1 MKTQDGA
8 TIRSLKPLLRANTRS
23 ECITAWIEKIQKSDL
38 SLEDFLAKHSVPF
51 SRSQYY
57 KYLCR
62 INTEGIVGIEDK
74 RKLGGNR
81 KATSDI
87 ESFVHGCIARD
98 PSVRN
103 QWLRDKVEEN
113 YGCSLSLSGITR
125 ILQRTNQARSTW
137 NKGRP
142 RTHHATAVKSQN
154 PCGGFELIVAIAYYL
169 GWPGMVADG
178 ISEAIVSLKKS
189 DTFESSDR
197 YRDAK
202 GRKLDGRFAR
212 SYNQRKEIRST
223 RFASIEQKR
232 KTKNWQSLNIVRD
245 HRDTIERK
253 SMAILSLP
261 VITMNGA
268 LRTVDSGLGQAL
280 RHFAGFDYKQTSL
293 TKYLNE
299 LKYVGVSSMLLS
311 RVSSFW
317 RHCWGS
323 QFSDLQQGSLQCYYI
338 DGNTKP
344 LWSSKHVKQNKVTML
359 GRVMGCLEHV
369 FIHDCFGHPI
379 YFETYSGSGVR
390 GEHVLGMFEK
400 IEGVLGENEGGKH
413 TKACRV
419 IVMDGG
425 NNSVCTLR
433 AFADQCKYHY
443 ITTLDDNQWNERKIK
458 KIGAPTRYGYGN
470 ATLHEVIIEL
480 EDSQE
485 KGYLVETRAV
495 KIDWDNGKRTV
506 LMTSL
511 PEKAVR
517 SSEVVQSYFKRWPCE
532 ELQFRSMKSSVSLHR
547 VAGYGKQEIEDKEIA
562 RRQRQSLERIEALTK
577 QLENPLRE
585 IACHEEQ
592 LSALIPKRRRICELS
607 TIANGKRKL
616 SATQGKQLQVY
627 ENSILLQERSI
638 KKVEKTHHRKFRLL
652 RKHQQEWLRLQ
663 GKEKVYKV
671 DVELDQILTFHR
683 VSLAN
688 LYAYFIKNILEVES
702 MSATGLLHRI
712 LHLPAKIIE
721 TADRRDVILTYN
733 KKDPLLMHKLSKAID
748 KINTLQIRGVE
759 KKQFHFSLDVKCLN

>member
-1 MKTQDGA
+1 MKTQDA
-8 TIRSLKPLLRANTRS
+8 TTTSPPDALTDRDGRGQR
-23 ECITAWIEKIQKSDL
+23 ITTWIERIQKSDL
-38 SLEDFLAKHSVPF
+38 SLGGFFAKHSVPF

-57 KYLCR
+57 KYLRR
-62 INTEGIVGIEDK
+62 ISSEGTVGVEDK
-74 RKLGGNR
+74 RRFGGNR
-81 KATSDI
+81 KVTSEI
-87 ESFVHGCIARD
+87 ESFVDGCIARD
-98 PSVRN
+98 SGVHN
-103 QWLRDKVEEN
+103 QWLRDKVEEDF
-113 YGCSLSLSGITR
+113 GCSLSLSGITR
-125 ILQRTNQARSTW
+125 IVQRTTRSRSMR
-137 NKGRP
+137 NRGRP
-142 RTHHATAVKSQN
+142 RTQHETVVESRN
-154 PCGGFELIVAIAYYL
+154 PCGGFEMIVAIAYYL
-169 GWPGMVADG
+169 GWPKMVADG
-178 ISEAIVSLKKS
+178 IGEAVVSLKES
-189 DTFESSDR
+189 DTFESSDQ

-202 GRKLDGRFAR
+202 GRKSNGRFTR

-232 KTKNWQSLNIVRD
+232 ETKNWQSLNIVRD

-253 SMAILSLP
+253 SLAILSLP
-261 VITMNGA
+261 VVTMNGA

-280 RHFAGFDYKQTSL
+280 RHFAGFDYKQASL

-317 RHCWGS
+317 QQCWGS
-323 QFSDLQQGSLQCYYI
+323 QHSDLQQGSLQCYYI

-390 GEHVLGMFEK
+390 GERVLGLFEK
-400 IEGVLGENEGGKH
+400 IEDVLEGHTGGKH
-413 TKACRV
+413 SKACRV

-458 KIGAPTRYGYGN
+458 KIGVPTRYGYGD

-562 RRQRQSLERIEALTK
+562 RRQQQSLERIEALTK
-577 QLENPLRE
+577 QLKNPLGE
-585 IACHEEQ
+585 IASHEEQ
-592 LSALIPKRRRICELS
+592 LAALIPKRRRLCELS

-616 SATQGKQLQVY
+616 PAAQMEQLQVY
-627 ENSILLQERSI
+627 ENNIHLQERSI
-638 KKVEKTHHRKFRLL
+638 KNVEKTHQREFRLL

-712 LHLPAKIIE
+712 LHLSARIRE
-721 TADRRDVILTYN
+721 TEGRREVVLTYN
-733 KKDPLLMHKLSKAID
+733 KKDPLLMDKLSKAID
-748 KINTLQIRGVE
+748 KINSLQIVGPE
-759 KKQFHFSLDVKCLN
+759 KRQFHFSLDVNCLN

>member
-1 MKTQDGA
+1 MKTQNDGGESA
-8 TIRSLKPLLRANTRS
+8 SKFLLSENTRS
-23 ECITAWIEKIQKSDL
+23 EYISDWIAKIQQSGL
-38 SLEDFLAKHSVPF
+38 SLEKFYAKHSVPF

-57 KYLCR
+57 KYVRR
-62 INTEGIVGIEDK
+62 ISTEGIVGIEDK
-74 RKLGGNR
+74 RKSGGNR
-81 KATSDI
+81 KVTGDI
-87 ESFVHGCIARD
+87 ESFVKGCIASD
-98 PSVRN
+98 SSIRN
-103 QWLRDKVEEN
+103 QWLRDQIAEK

-125 ILQRTNQARSTW
+125 LLQRGAHFPGKRNG
-137 NKGRP
+137 GRP
-142 RTHHATAVKSQN
+142 RLHPAVMESQH
-154 PCGGFELIVAIAYYL
+154 PCGGFELIIAMAYHL
-169 GWPGMVADG
+169 GWPKMVADG
-178 ISEAIVSLKKS
+178 INEAVVSLKKS
-189 DTFESSDR
+189 SIFKSSDQF
-197 YRDAK
+197 RDAK
-202 GRKLDGRFAR
+202 GRMSNGRFTSR
-212 SYNQRKEIRST
+212 YNHRKEIRST

-232 KTKNWQSLNIVRD
+232 ETKNWQSLNIARD

-261 VITMNGA
+261 VITMNGT

-280 RHFAGFDYKQTSL
+280 RHFAGFDYKQSSL

-299 LKYVGVSSMLLS
+299 LKYVGVSSMLLA

-317 RHCWGS
+317 RQCWGS
-323 QFSDLQQGSLQCYYI
+323 RFSDLQQGSLQCYYI

-344 LWSSKHVKQNKVTML
+344 LWSSKRVKQNKVTML

-379 YFETYSGSGVR
+379 YFETYSGNGVR
-390 GEHVLGMFEK
+390 GERILGLFDK
-400 IEGVLGENEGGKH
+400 IETVLGEDESGKH
-413 TKACRV
+413 SKVCRV

-433 AFADQCKYHY
+433 AFADQRKYHY
-443 ITTLDDNQWNERKIK
+443 ITTLDENQWNERKIK
-458 KIGAPTRYGYGN
+458 KIGVPTRYSYGN
-470 ATLHEVIIEL
+470 ATLHEVVIEL

-517 SSEVVQSYFKRWPCE
+517 SSEVVRSYFKRWPCE

-547 VAGYGKQEIEDKEIA
+547 VAGYGKQEVEDKEVA
-562 RRQRQSLERIEALTK
+562 RRQQQSLERIDALTK
-577 QLENPLRE
+577 QLEDPLKE

-592 LSALIPKRRRICELS
+592 IAALIPQRRQICELS

-616 SATQGKQLQVY
+616 SSDKMEQLQVY
-627 ENSILLQERSI
+627 ENRILIQERSI
-638 KKVEKTHHRKFRLL
+638 KKIEKAHHHEFRLL
-652 RKHQQEWLRLQ
+652 RKYQQEWLRLQ
-663 GKEKVYKV
+663 GKERVYKV

-688 LYAYFIKNILEVES
+688 LYAYFIKHFLEVES
-702 MSATGLLHRI
+702 MSAIGLLHRI
-712 LHLPAKIIE
+712 LHLQAKIRE
-721 TADRRDVILTYN
+721 TTKRRDVLLTYN
-733 KKDPLLMHKLSKAID
+733 KKDPLLMGKLSKAID
-748 KINTLQIRGVE
+748 KINALNIIGPGN
-759 KKQFHFSLDVKCLN
+759 KKFHFSLDVNCLN